1 MRYYITAFF
10 LALLS
15 FNIYAADVSV
25 QLESD
30 KTVYENNGYVT
41 YTVTVSNLT
50 DSAIDIA
57 SISADFLSSYQS
69 TQISGSATFL
79 STLGNFNPTGDLQVT
94 DAHIRSGAQ
103 VTYTVEAL
111 VSNDSIDD
119 IDIQVSVT
127 TATETVESEV
137 VTVTPAPYEY
147 ALTLSVDQA
156 EYPVSGQ
163 LTYTLVA
170 ENTGSYQVQNLN
182 IEQLFSSLSVETI
195 DGSSIAPFTAIANSA
210 TKEGAMSYVGNF
222 STSGNLQ
229 VSDATIAVGGKLTY
243 TMQATLADKLTG
255 DIVVSSSSTTK
266 DGLVSSNEL
275 TTPPMVGV
283 LEITKHEFD
292 SSSPY
297 LVNGEMLVHLTVQN
311 TGSGIVHDYSVQHN
325 IKDIVTNL
333 GNDLVNSTSTFDH
346 SDTTGSPYSTW
357 SIKVDS
363 IGANSVSQLN
373 TSGEITD
380 DYLNDVVSVYPG
392 ETIDYLITATLS
404 PVAIGSI
411 KNLTARVVDEEGAIA
426 SASNTISTAVDT
438 ERVLQLGDSEI
449 SITKLTSQSQYSPGN
464 EVVYD
469 ITVENVSSK
478 YFANNLI
485 IVDKLS
491 CIKTEQASGA
501 GEGAAFKEWKLEVVD
516 GTDDQGTDAGSFAYG
531 VTQTGDLT
539 ISPDIAPG
547 AKVEY
552 KLTATV
558 NDTAVGLILDDE
570 SCVDDI
576 TESGTG
582 IEMPDNSLAVTK
594 DVDVYKYSAGQELTY
609 TIQVSN
615 TSDAT
620 ADMIP
625 VVDDLANIMVT
636 DVNGNSVP
644 AYDSWEITADYGVAV
659 SGVDGTI
666 SSPDTLDVIATIPP
680 HTTVTYTIKA
690 RVNSTANSKI
700 SNIVTVDGK
709 AIADRGSVPRDFFL
723 EMNKY
728 VKMEDDASY
737 RDEYT
742 YYSKPNNTVSYR
754 IVVENDNT
762 NGFATNV
769 RVQDSISSI
778 EADMLEPDNTPMP
791 VFSSWTITAEKT
803 VIDTTDLTADEQA
816 ALLEA
821 TDVGTFADNMDLDA
835 TAQIAPNV
843 RITYT
848 IDGQIDRSVDSK
860 IVWGKFTNTATV
872 SSTDNGQSLSDSV
885 IVHPEDPDV
894 FVTKT
899 TPNETFVIGETVTFD
914 IYVFNKGSGYA
925 NDVDVTDD
933 INGLGVFE
941 AGWEI
946 TSVTDSHARTGSY
959 ADEKATT
966 WPDGGNIT
974 SKVDIDPKESS
985 GDLGGMGYVKYQVT
999 GKVKSDFSEEFIA
1012 NTAEIHDPAT
1022 NTDHSSTA
1030 QVGQDVADQFNV
1042 SILKTSDKVR
1052 VIPGDYI
1059 TYTITLLNNSETV
1072 PATDLT
1078 VVDMMKDIRS
1088 VLANDNNDSGV
1099 NDGATDNYENY
1110 PDQSPFEYWS
1120 FKYPGDAD
1128 FGDEGTENLIYPAP
1142 LSGTTLDLQPGM
1154 ENIKEIQIKA
1164 KVKDNFIGSE
1174 KNGSFT
1180 NLLSNTASV
1189 YRHYGDVGAQSHESL
1204 HENEIISNGAD
1215 TDRSLLVNGVKNQYY
1230 SPGDELTYLVKVH
1243 TTNAYLNNH
1252 HVSEDI
1258 LGVTTLLMDGT
1269 SANPF
1274 TDVFSVEVM
1283 KDDANGANGT
1293 TTGEADGIVEDNKN
1307 IDTTIDIAGGD
1318 YVLYTVKGIVRD
1330 DAVGNI
1336 TIGGIT
1342 VKPNDYHLSFYK
1354 TTDETN
1360 YQPGHEVTYHLHIT
1374 NDGLANAYDIPV
1386 VDDISLIEVELVD
1399 GTTGP
1404 AFTSW
1409 TIVPEVTLN
1418 PDHPDSNAQVGEY
1431 ADNTDINTTASIPMG
1446 ATIDYVVTATINP
1459 KAVGEITNILS
1470 VNDDRVSAS
1479 LTPDANKFNYSKTIT
1494 AYYDT
1499 DGTTELSSGLKG
1511 YKPDGYIEYEIVIG
1525 NENEV
1530 HLNNIAVVDDI
1541 KGVETTCYDV
1551 ISGTTNTCAAFDRWT
1566 VTPEVDGTGITHAG
1580 TTTDNANIDTTFDLA
1595 AKSYDSYVKY
1605 KVKAHIVDNAVGE
1618 FKNIVT
1624 INGRYQASSDR
1635 STMLPVDIAKTHKA
1649 YTDTSKSTL
1658 KTTYNHQTDDQKVV
1672 YHLRIENNGDGLEYG
1687 KALVEKFSELQ
1698 VRLAQLAD
1706 GEGDSDKA
1714 AAYQPKGWTVTAT
1727 TSGEST
1733 TAIGSFVDGD
1743 NLDIDISYVS
1753 IAPQGWI
1760 DFVME
1765 SEIRDD
1771 AIDSLEITP
1780 SYGGSG
1786 FGKATITPDAQ
1797 GLNVTKEIVSLAGNA
1812 YTSGAKYKP
1821 GDSVEYKF
1829 VVENT
1834 EPVWRD
1840 NTVIKDLISNIKVE
1854 VIGGATESALINTNI
1869 SHVTSTG
1876 LDSDIDTR
1884 TPSYEAN
1891 GDLDIASID
1900 GLDIAPKEIITF
1912 TITGNIRED
1921 AVGTVDANSATGGE
1935 STVTTETIPPYEASL
1950 TYEKIV
1956 TNTTADDNACTFP
1969 STTGSG
1975 CLYNPDGQVVY
1986 QISVTNE
1993 GEGTANDV
2001 VIQDL
2006 VTSIMTSDSGTAFQ
2020 SSSVRIAE
2028 QPDSSRFAITGQYD
2042 GAGNLNASFDLM
2054 SGDKVVFE
2062 ITAVV
2067 SDSATGTISNIATIN
2082 GNNTNE
2088 IILDPGIAEVLA
2100 TKESDITTY
2109 APGQEM
2115 NYTIHILNKGQKNS
2129 FVFVTDIISDYLVE
2143 TADGSMQTAL
2153 ESWTIKSE
2161 IVTDSSLS
2169 ASVTDISGLTALES
2183 GTNVDINNVE
2193 IELAGEHSGIQTH
2206 IAITITGTVRKD
2218 AVGSFYNVATVATL
2232 TNSNDYRVDIAPKK
2246 GQLEVSKAVSKDP
2259 ATYIPGETIGFDVEV
2274 TNSGEGYLTNLN
2286 IADLTTNIKTDFAG
2300 QARDGQV
2307 FEEWAITTIEVD
2319 GTDTDLTKPIAGTEV
2334 TGSEGYS
2341 ISYNIAPSHTVKL
2354 HVEGVVNDKAM
2365 GDITNTVVVTD
2376 SEGNTSKAEATY
2388 VPEKANLTVT
2398 KTVDKPLYE
2407 AGDTLTYTI
2416 TVANTTGAW
2425 AKDVQIVDMLST
2437 IESTTI
2443 DGYTISAFDSD
2454 SITISASSSTG
2465 NTTIPVV
2472 NSGDLNG
2479 TIEIAPNDTLTI
2491 TVSGT
2496 LNPTIH
2502 DQVKNIVT
2510 VELDG
2515 VPQSDDA
2522 ISYPVI
2528 PEVKL
2533 AKVAPIENYVPGEV
2547 SDFIITV
2554 VNETNGF
2561 ADDIQID
2568 DLISGLTVETID
2580 GTTEAAFSYWVL
2592 DVETSDSNTVITSKS
2607 SFNEDIQYNI
2617 DLAPLDTV
2625 TFTVHGTVNQKA
2637 VGVITNT
2644 ASMQFNGETQTA
2656 TAELKPYEQDISF
2669 IKTLADG
2676 TQEGEYET
2684 DEETEFHI
2692 TLVNNAQSFAQNIKI
2707 TDIIND
2713 LTVVNVFGNT
2723 VPALTSW
2730 NITYAVSNDV
2740 YSTTVIDPLP
2750 IGDDLDV
2757 TVTLAPSA
2765 TVEFV
2770 VTGTVNPMALGV
2782 ITNTATMDDGTSTID
2797 STVTLKPGGVV
2808 MVVRKVADKEE
2819 YTNDDD
2825 QIIYALMAFNRGSSD
2840 ALDVHFVDE
2849 ISKLQGANGS
2859 PLFTEWTTTI
2869 AETDTATGVSTILEI
2884 QNSVDLDY
2892 THTMKAYE
2900 GNILEVT
2907 IVGQIGKG
2915 LDDDI
2920 TNTFVATPL
2929 SGDSEQDSV
2938 TVHVKKYS
2946 DNEGELVVTKK
2957 ALQSTAQ
2964 VGDVVEYEVIIE
2976 NNNESEFKSVHL
2988 IDRYPSG
2995 FQYVEG
3001 SAEVTNSGPDGEFD
3015 TADDVFNHDDP
3026 ANANV
3031 MSFNI
3036 GDMLAYGSSGNT
3048 IQEKIRVR
3056 YLMRVTVGATFGK
3069 YTNTAYAMT
3078 PAEGMTSGALQ
3089 IKSNMS
3095 SATVEVTPDKLFDTA
3110 SIIGKVFEDTNGDG
3124 YQAGATAY
3132 GIKVTVDM
3140 DSSLVVDDSAVLII
3154 DGKKEK
3160 KVSIGSPVVIN
3171 KLIGNSRNRTLAGS
3185 RKATLQFVSTTL
3197 DSFSFTVT
3205 TKDGT
3210 HIVANADDTYTVNH
3224 EGDKKEGLTT
3234 EDLHITRNVYQYG
3247 VHYLRE
3253 IVIENM
3259 GIYEEGIPGIKLMT
3273 VEGVVIETDQ
3283 YGRYHVPD
3291 QWVLNKKG
3299 KQFLVKLDT
3308 DSLPTGMQ
3316 VISENPKV
3324 RRITPN
3330 ALTKFNFSV
3339 QSKDDE

>member
-30 KTVYENNGYVT
+30 KTIYENNGYVT

-57 SISADFLSSYQS
+57 SISADFLSSYES
-69 TQISGSATFL
+69 TYIDGNAPFL
-79 STLGNFNPTGDLQVT
+79 STLGSFNPTGDLQVT
-94 DAHIRSGAQ
+94 DAHIRSGAK
-103 VTYTVEAL
+103 VTYTVKAL

-127 TATETVESEV
+127 TATEMVESEV
-137 VTVTPAPYEY
+137 ITVTPAPYEY

-210 TKEGAMSYVGNF
+210 TKEGATSNVGTF

-411 KNLTARVVDEEGAIA
+411 KNLTARVLDDEGDIA

-449 SITKLTSQSQYSPGN
+449 SITKLTSQSQYSPGSDI
-464 EVVYD
+464 VYD
-469 ITVENVSSK
+469 ITVENLSSK
-478 YFANNLI
+478 YFANNLT

-491 CIKTEQASGA
+491 CIKTEQAAGA
-501 GEGAAFKEWKLEVVD
+501 GDGAAFKQWKLEVID
-516 GTDDQGTDAGSFAYG
+516 GTDSEGTDAGLFDYG
-531 VTQTGDLT
+531 VTKTGDLT
-539 ISPDIAPG
+539 VSPDIAPG
-547 AKVEY
+547 AKVHY

-558 NDTAVGLILDDE
+558 SDASIGLILDDE
-570 SCVDDI
+570 TCADDI

-582 IEMPDNSLAVTK
+582 LEMPANSLAVVK
-594 DVDVYKYSAGQELTY
+594 DVDSAKYSSGQELTY
-609 TIQVSN
+609 TIKVAN

-620 ADMIP
+620 ANMIP
-625 VVDDLANIMVT
+625 VVDDLGSIMVT
-636 DVNGNSVP
+636 DIYGNSVP
-644 AYDSWEITADYGVAV
+644 AYSSWEITADYDEVISGV
-659 SGVDGTI
+659 SGTI
-666 SSPDTLDVIATIPP
+666 TSPDSLNVTATIPP
-680 HTTVTYTIKA
+680 HTTVTYTVKA

-709 AIADRGSVPRDFFL
+709 AIADRGSVPRDFYV

-728 VKMEDDASY
+728 VKVDDETSF
-737 RDEYT
+737 RDEYS
-742 YYSKPNNTVSYR
+742 YYTKHNNSVSYQ
-754 IVVENDNT
+754 IVVENDGT
-762 NGFATNV
+762 NGYATNV
-769 RVQDSISSI
+769 QVKDPISSI
-778 EADMLEPDNTPMP
+778 QADMLEPDNTPIQ
-791 VFSSWTITAEKT
+791 VFSSWTITADKE
-803 VIDTTDLTADEQA
+803 VMDTTDLTSEEQS
-816 ALLEA
+816 ALLTA
-821 TDVGTFADNMDLDA
+821 TDVGAFTDNSDLDT

-843 RITYT
+843 RVIYT
-848 IDGQIDRSVDSK
+848 IVAQIDRSVDSRV
-860 IVWGKFTNTATV
+860 VWGKFTNTATV
-872 SSTDNGQSLSDSV
+872 DTPDNGESLSDSV
-885 IVHPEDPDV
+885 VVYPDDPNV

-899 TPNETFVIGETVTFD
+899 TPNEHFEIGTEVTFD
-914 IYVFNKGSGYA
+914 IYVFNKGTGYA
-925 NDVDVTDD
+925 NEVDVSDD

-941 AGWEI
+941 AGWTI
-946 TSVTDSHARTGSY
+946 TASTDSHDKSGSY
-959 ADEKATT
+959 VDEKTT
-966 WPDGGNIT
+966 WPDGGNIA
-974 SKVDIDPKESS
+974 SKVDIDPKADS
-985 GDLGGMGYVKYQVT
+985 GEFNGMGYVKYSVT
-999 GKVKSDFSEEFIA
+999 GIVKSDYVKEEIS
-1012 NTAEIHDPAT
+1012 NTVEIHDPAT
-1022 NTDHSSTA
+1022 GTDHSSTA
-1030 QVGQDVADQFNV
+1030 EIGKDGDTQKFNV
-1042 SILKTSDKVR
+1042 SILKTSDKIR
-1052 VIPGDYI
+1052 VVPGEDI
-1059 TYTITLLNNSETV
+1059 TYTITLLNNSTSV
-1072 PATDLT
+1072 IADNLT
-1078 VVDMMKDIRS
+1078 VVDLMTEIKS
-1088 VLANDNNDSGV
+1088 VLANDNNESGV
-1099 NDGATDNYENY
+1099 YDGKLDNYENY

-1120 FKYPGDAD
+1120 FKLPTDTD
-1128 FGDEGTENLIYPAP
+1128 FGANTNEDFIYPAVGSSDV
-1142 LSGTTLDLQPGM
+1142 LSLDPQEM
-1154 ENIKEIQIKA
+1154 IEFQIKA
-1164 KVKDNFIGSE
+1164 KVKDNYVGTMM
-1174 KNGSFT
+1174 NGSFT
-1180 NLLSNTASV
+1180 NLLPNDAYV
-1189 YRHYGDVGAQSHESL
+1189 YRDYGEMTAQSHISH
-1204 HENEIISNGAD
+1204 HENELTANGAD
-1215 TDRSLLVNGVKNQYY
+1215 TARELLVNGVKSKRY
-1230 SPGDELTYLVKVH
+1230 SPGDELTYNVKVYS
-1243 TTNAYLNNH
+1243 TTGYLNNH

-1258 LGVTTLLMDGT
+1258 LGVSTLLMDGT

-1293 TTGEADGIVEDNKN
+1293 TTGEADGVVEDNKN

-1342 VKPNDYHLSFYK
+1342 VKPNDYHLTFYK
-1354 TTDETN
+1354 TTDEVN
-1360 YQPGHEVTYHLHIT
+1360 YQPGHTVTYHLHIT
-1374 NDGLANAYDIPV
+1374 NDGLANAYNIPV
-1386 VDDISLIEVELVD
+1386 IDEISAVEVELID
-1399 GTTGP
+1399 GSTGP
-1404 AFTSW
+1404 AF
-1409 TIVPEVTLN
+1409 EVGWIIEPQVSGGLAGG
-1418 PDHPDSNAQVGEY
+1418 NAQVGTVVNGE
-1431 ADNTDINTTASIPMG
+1431 DIDTYASIPMG
-1446 ATIDYVVTATINP
+1446 ATIDYVVTVTIN
-1459 KAVGEITNILS
+1459 KLAVGELTNILS
-1470 VNDDRVSAS
+1470 VDGDRVSAS

-1541 KGVETTCYDV
+1541 KGIETTCYDV
-1551 ISGTTNTCAAFDRWT
+1551 ISGTTNTCAAFDSWT
-1566 VTPEVDGTGITHAG
+1566 VTSEIDGTGITHAG
-1580 TTTDNANIDTTFDLA
+1580 TITDNTNIDTTFDLA

-1658 KTTYNHQTDDQKVV
+1658 KTTYNHKTDDQKVV

-1780 SYGGSG
+1780 SYGGSS

-1891 GDLDIASID
+1891 GDLDIASTD

-1935 STVTTETIPPYEASL
+1935 STVTTDTIPPYEASL

-2006 VTSIMTSDSGTAFQ
+2006 VTSIVTSDGGTAFQ

-2129 FVFVTDIISDYLVE
+2129 FVFVTDIISDYLVK

-2161 IVTDSSLS
+2161 IVTDSSQS
-2169 ASVTDISGLTALES
+2169 ESVTDISGLTALES

-2206 IAITITGTVRKD
+2206 VAITITGTVRKD

-2286 IADLTTNIKTDFAG
+2286 IADLTSDIKTDFAG
-2300 QARDGQV
+2300 QARQGQA
-2307 FEEWAITTIEVD
+2307 FEQWAVTNISVEGNSTDASLTQQV
-2319 GTDTDLTKPIAGTEV
+2319 GTAV
-2334 TGSEGYS
+2334 TGTEGYS
-2341 ISYNIAPSHTVKL
+2341 VNYNIHPLHTLKL
-2354 HVEGVVNDKAM
+2354 HLEGMVNDKAM
-2365 GDITNTVVVTD
+2365 GDITNTVKVTD
-2376 SEGNTSKAEATY
+2376 ANGNISIAEATY
-2388 VPEKANLTVT
+2388 TPEKANLTVT

-2454 SITISASSSTG
+2454 SVKISATSSTG

-2515 VPQSDDA
+2515 VSQTAEA
-2522 ISYPVI
+2522 ISEPVI
-2528 PEVKL
+2528 PTVKL
-2533 AKVAPIENYVPGEV
+2533 TKVAPVENYVPGEV

-2580 GTTEAAFSYWVL
+2580 GTAEAAFDYWVL
-2592 DVETSDSNTVITSKS
+2592 DIDASDSNTVITSRA

-2644 ASMQFNGETQTA
+2644 ASMAFNGETQTA
-2656 TAELKPYEQDISF
+2656 TAELKPYEQDVSF

-2730 NITYAVSNDV
+2730 NITYAVTNDV

-2869 AETDTATGVSTILEI
+2869 AETDTATGATTILET
-2884 QNSVDLDY
+2884 QNSIDLDY

-2920 TNTFVATPL
+2920 TNTFIATPTT
-2929 SGDSEQDSV
+2929 GDSEQDSV

-2995 FQYVEG
+2995 FQYVAG

-3015 TADDVFNHDDP
+3015 TGDDVFNIDDP

-3031 MSFNI
+3031 MSFNV
-3036 GDMLAYGSSGNT
+3036 GDMLAYGSSGDT
-3048 IQEKIRVR
+3048 VQEKVRVR
-3056 YLMRVTVGATFGK
+3056 YLMRVTVGATFGN

-3124 YQAGATAY
+3124 YQASATAY

-3140 DSSLVVDDSAVLII
+3140 DSSLVIDDSAVLII

-3160 KVSIGSPVVIN
+3160 KVSIDGPVVIN

-3197 DSFSFTVT
+3197 NSFSFTVT

-3247 VHYLRE
+3247 AHYLRE

-3330 ALTKFNFSV
+3330 ALAKFNFSV